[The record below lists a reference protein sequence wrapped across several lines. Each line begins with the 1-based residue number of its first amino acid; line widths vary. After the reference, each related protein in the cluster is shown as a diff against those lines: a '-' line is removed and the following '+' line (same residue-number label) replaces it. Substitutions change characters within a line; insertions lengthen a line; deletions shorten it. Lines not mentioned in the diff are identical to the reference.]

1 MAGRTGWLFLE
12 SRGKVNAFTEHYF
25 VLDEGYLRYFAK
37 EEDLDPLA
45 VVNVAGCEATSVGKA
60 RMQYYAF
67 RINVTRQQD
76 GRYKYVIGSDS
87 EEEAR
92 NWLKA
97 LVEHGV
103 SANIGQIKLT
113 AKKAPS
119 GRSGKSMSSKSA
131 ASTKSTASTKQ
142 RGGRGSIL
150 GFLGLGGKSM
160 KSNKSL
166 IGSNKSLLGPA
177 STGVEEGSQKRGVD
191 EDEVEVTLEDVP
203 APPPS
208 AEALEEEETG
218 PRISLREAPESPF
231 EPGHSMRSERMEGL
245 MIIPTSSLKEM
256 AENGGVD
263 GDKPFHEVMNTM
275 GRQSFARQASQ
286 SVSKRN
292 LLGGTSAA
300 YGVHLSDT
308 SRHMPTRRSSSAS
321 ASSPSPITSGP
332 LAGSDPGPRSSPR
345 SGDGCRR
352 S

>member
-1 MAGRTGWLFLE
+1 MRATSATRQ
-12 SRGKVNAFTEHYF
+12 
-25 VLDEGYLRYFAK
+25 

-60 RMQYYAF
+60 RVQYHAF

-263 GDKPFHEVMNTM
+263 GDKPFHEVM
-275 GRQSFARQASQ
+275 RWAASRLRPASQ

-292 LLGGTSAA
+292 LRRHLGGLVQGGVRRGGGGGVRRGIRLGDERSWSRRRATTSTPRAA
-300 YGVHLSDT
+300 T
-308 SRHMPTRRSSSAS
+308 PTPRPPRRRSRSRRTARTTTRRS
-321 ASSPSPITSGP
+321 
-332 LAGSDPGPRSSPR
+332 RS
-345 SGDGCRR
+345 RR
-352 S
+352 G